1 MNVYVR
7 TLEESTKIR
16 DAGYIYLTYMKLL
29 SAMSL
34 RTLRSWNNQPIYVS
48 PLHAEFVAGTIGFVG
63 DKSQRDTRLGK
74 LKWSPVSTLTESK
87 RKKTKSM
94 DFIHKTDRSR
104 AMKRHI
110 KVSTHTTHTCIYIYL
125 YIYACSE
132 PKVHTVLQFRWLG
145 SLYCSLKNLILCY
158 VLFISVVFCPA

>member
-29 SAMSL
+29 SAVSL
-34 RTLRSWNNQPIYVS
+34 RTLRSWNNQPIYVN

-87 RKKTKSM
+87 NKKKSM
-94 DFIHKTDRSR
+94 DLSIKLTGVEQWRDISR
-104 AMKRHI
+104 FQRTPH
-110 KVSTHTTHTCIYIYL
+110 THMYI

-145 SLYCSLKNLILCY
+145 SLYCSLKNSVLCAFH
-158 VLFISVVFCPA
+158 LCSFFAQLKLAP

>member
-87 RKKTKSM
+87 RKNKINGL
-94 DFIHKTDRSR
+94 IHKTDRSR

-110 KVSTHTTHTCIYIYL
+110 KVSTHTTHTCIYIFI
-125 YIYACSE
+125 YIYICLFWTEGSYGF
-132 PKVHTVLQFRWLG
+132 TV
-145 SLYCSLKNLILCY
+145 SLAGQSLLLLEK
-158 VLFISVVFCPA
+158 FCAMCFSSL